1 MRSSVNYQPVF
12 EKELERLKFEALR
25 PKLLLHACCAPCSS
39 YVLECLRDYFDITV
53 YFFNPNIYPEKEY
66 SRRLTEL
73 EKFLKDFDRGNN
85 IGFIHEEYS
94 PLEFAACAKGYEDEK
109 EGTGRCSRCFDLR
122 LSKTAGKAR
131 ELSFDY
137 FATTLT
143 VSPHKNAEVINS
155 TGISL
160 SETYGIKYLV
170 SDFKKKNGF
179 KRTIEL
185 SAEYGLY
192 RQNYCGCE
200 FSL

>member
-1 MRSSVNYQPVF
+1 MKLSINYQSVY
-12 EKELERLKFEALR
+12 EKELERLKLEGLT
-25 PKLLLHACCAPCSS
+25 PKLFLHACCAPCSS
-39 YVLECLRDYFDITV
+39 SVIEFLRDNFDITI

-66 SRRLTEL
+66 IRRLTEL
-73 EKFLKDFDRGNN
+73 RQFLKDFDKGNK

-94 PLEFAACAKGYEDEK
+94 PLEFAACAKGYEEEK
-109 EGTGRCSRCFDLR
+109 EGTGRCSKCFDLR
-122 LSKTAGKAR
+122 LSKTAGKAK
-131 ELSFDY
+131 ELNFDY
-137 FATTLT
+137 FTTTLT

-160 SETYGIKYLV
+160 SETYGIKFLV

-179 KRTIEL
+179 KRSIEL